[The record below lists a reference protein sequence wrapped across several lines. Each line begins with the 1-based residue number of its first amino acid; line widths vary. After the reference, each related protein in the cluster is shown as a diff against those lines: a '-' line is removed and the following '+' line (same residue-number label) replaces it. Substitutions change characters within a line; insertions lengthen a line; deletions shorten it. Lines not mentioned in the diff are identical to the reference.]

1 MPALVKVNHLLF
13 LSLSSCHL
21 LYPAEH
27 EEHLDLRAM
36 QQWAQICLTEKGKA
50 RLCEWPLKI
59 QRGEERETQWDGG
72 SETDRSKRRKVGAD
86 KERLSK
92 RGGQDCRG
100 EREQLAIP
108 KAIKVWFTHSLNK
121 STYRPSL
128 PFFQVCGSCRSMPTP
143 TLPLGFSFPVTL
155 TWQNSEFQ
163 QGFAHMEDSCAS
175 CQSLHILHLL
185 CVCLYGKRERERERG
200 LPLMDCFVF
209 CIKPQL
215 WEQF

>member
-1 MPALVKVNHLLF
+1 MKSTLIYGLCNNGRRFVWQKKGRLVFVSDHWKF
-13 LSLSSCHL
+13 
-21 LYPAEH
+21 
-27 EEHLDLRAM
+27 RG
-36 QQWAQICLTEKGKA
+36 GK
-50 RLCEWPLKI
+50 
-59 QRGEERETQWDGG
+59 RGRR
-72 SETDRSKRRKVGAD
+72 SETEAVRQTGVKEGRWEQTRKDWAKG
-86 KERLSK
+86 
-92 RGGQDCRG
+92 GGQDCRG